1 MNQVQEFFQSK
12 VCKIA
17 LIKPVKSFES
27 LFEEHYIQI
36 TNEGIIF
43 FYNNSSPFPLTVK
56 SFDNLHQKLVLTFE
70 DEGDKPW
77 WEIFNFFLEFFST
90 MTIIRVKEN
99 PELYTVQVHSDKDS
113 VILQNLGIKVK

>member
-56 SFDNLHQKLVLTFE
+56 SFDNLHQK
-70 DEGDKPW
+70 
-77 WEIFNFFLEFFST
+77 S
-90 MTIIRVKEN
+90 
-99 PELYTVQVHSDKDS
+99 
-113 VILQNLGIKVK
+113 

>member
-1 MNQVQEFFQSK
+1 M
-12 VCKIA
+12 
-17 LIKPVKSFES
+17 
-27 LFEEHYIQI
+27 
-36 TNEGIIF
+36 
-43 FYNNSSPFPLTVK
+43 TVK